1 MASFPFDPA
10 SFLPEGFH
18 AIDVEGRPA
27 CHRVLH
33 GNLVPANEDLAIAT
47 IIPMP
52 QGEVSF
58 INVREILLEFL
69 QSKRIGVSDVTKSP
83 FGQAYVIVRGAADR
97 DFLVNRGPHA
107 YDDIHIVF
115 QRHNEGLN
123 WKNFNLIGDVWLM
136 VFGFPVDLRSFHELS
151 NATASFRQLMFW
163 DRFKSSDAVVALKV
177 KVDALKDVP
186 ASLVVS
192 GAKNFSGQSW
202 TCPVVIVD
210 DNPIGVPPPDEDT
223 VPEDGNPHPRPP
235 EQFHHPNQNNLMVG
249 PVAFHLLQPE
259 QHNLPVIEEAPAQ
272 DEEDEGW
279 GHWAMPQQQQ
289 LVDVE
294 IQAREFLELN
304 DLMGPLEMH
313 VEQPEDEYSG
323 LT

>member
-1 MASFPFDPA
+1 
-10 SFLPEGFH
+10 
-18 AIDVEGRPA
+18 
-27 CHRVLH
+27 VLH

-69 QSKRIGVSDVTKSP
+69 QSKRIGVTAVSKCP
-83 FGQAYVIVRGAADR
+83 FGQAFVRVHSAANR

-123 WKNFNLIGDVWLM
+123 WKNFNLNRDVWLL
-136 VFGFPVDLRSFHELS
+136 VFGFPADLRSFHELS
-151 NATASFRQLMFW
+151 NAT
-163 DRFKSSDAVVALKV
+163 
-177 KVDALKDVP
+177 
-186 ASLVVS
+186 SLVVS
-192 GAKNFSGQSW
+192 GAKNFNGQSW

-210 DNPIGVPPPDEDT
+210 DNPIGEPPADEDP
-223 VPEDGNPHPRPP
+223 VPVDGNPHPRPQ

-259 QHNLPVIEEAPAQ
+259 HQNLPVIEEAPAQ
-272 DEEDEGW
+272 EEEDEGW

-289 LVDVE
+289 LIDVE
-294 IQAREFLELN
+294 IQAGEFLELN
-304 DLMGPLEMH
+304 DLMGPWRLMQNSQWMTT
-313 VEQPEDEYSG
+313 VVSPFPWVY
-323 LT
+323 LVLM